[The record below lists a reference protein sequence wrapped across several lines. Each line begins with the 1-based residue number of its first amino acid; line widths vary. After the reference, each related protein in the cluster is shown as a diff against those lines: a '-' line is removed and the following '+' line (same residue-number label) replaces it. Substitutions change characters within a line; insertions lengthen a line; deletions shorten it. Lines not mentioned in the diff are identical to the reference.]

1 MYAFSQGPLTNI
13 YGKSDFARC
22 KVQNGLQLRNS
33 PAHVEHVQYLF
44 KVPLTCKIFN
54 AEKDSVL
61 LVDKLRD
68 TLSCKQR
75 LHGGENRGFSCQNLL
90 LCN

>member
-1 MYAFSQGPLTNI
+1 MCKEELGKRSMYAFSQGPLTNI

-44 KVPLTCKIFN
+44 TVPLTCNIFI

-61 LVDKLRD
+61 LVEKHRG
-68 TLSCKQR
+68 TLSCKQ
-75 LHGGENRGFSCQNLL
+75 
-90 LCN
+90 